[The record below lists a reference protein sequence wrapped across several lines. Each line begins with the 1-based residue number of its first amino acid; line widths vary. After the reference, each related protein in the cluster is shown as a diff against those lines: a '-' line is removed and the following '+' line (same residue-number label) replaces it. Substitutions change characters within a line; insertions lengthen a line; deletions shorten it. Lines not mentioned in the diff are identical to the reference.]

1 MRNLALLVLLAWP
14 ALASAQSVVVVPR
27 HFAAEEGLLSLPYPL
42 STSSRTQQV
51 VNDLVGSPR
60 VLTRLSLRRDA
71 LDGAGWA
78 PAPIPVR
85 TVQLDVFA
93 GHGIAVASTTT
104 TYATNYIGTPVRVFS
119 GQISTP
125 SAWQTQVRQAP
136 APLDLPIVFTTPFV
150 YNGSDNLDLD
160 FQATTTATGSVAH
173 DAGDTSQPLF
183 SRGSLEMHGVGCA
196 TPNGV
201 LELRA
206 NVQTQ
211 SFPLSRVNYNWPLR
225 GAPASA
231 PALMLVGA
239 QRQVIPVPGLCQPLR
254 IVPLLSFAGV
264 ADASGQWAPSIG
276 VPMSTALFSVI
287 VEVQAA
293 ALDPSQ
299 TLPIKLAVSN
309 GLACRAAPITVSPAF
324 DAVVLYAASANA
336 TVATSRL
343 TGRCLVMGMQ

>member
-1 MRNLALLVLLAWP
+1 MRHLAPLVLLAWP
-14 ALASAQSVVVVPR
+14 ALASAQSVTIPR
-27 HFAAEEGLLSLPYPL
+27 HFAQEEGLLSVPYPL
-42 STSSRTQQV
+42 SVTSRTQQI
-51 VNDLVGSPR
+51 VNDLVGPPR
-60 VLTRLSLRRDA
+60 ILTRLALRRDA
-71 LDGAGWA
+71 IDGVGWA

-85 TVQLDVFA
+85 SVQLELSA
-93 GHGIAVASTTT
+93 GHAVAVASASTTF
-104 TYATNYIGTPVRVFS
+104 AANYIGAPVKVFS

-125 SAWQTQVRQAP
+125 TTWQAAVRQAP
-136 APLDLPIVFTTPFV
+136 APFDLPIVFTAPFA
-150 YNGSDNLDLD
+150 YNGRDNLLFD
-160 FQATTTATGSVAH
+160 FEATTSATGSVGL
-173 DAGDTSQPLF
+173 DAGDASQPLF
-183 SRGSLEMHGVGCA
+183 SRGSLEMHGVGC
-196 TPNGV
+196 TTQSGV

-225 GAPASA
+225 GAPAMA

-239 QRQVIPVPGLCQPLR
+239 QRQSIPVPGLCQPLR
-254 IVPLLSFAGV
+254 IVPLLSFAGA

-276 VPMSTALFSVI
+276 VPMSTSLFSIV

-309 GLACRAAPITVSPAF
+309 GLACRAAPIAVSPAF
-324 DAVVLYAASANA
+324 EAVILFAAAPNA

-343 TGRCLVMGMQ
+343 TGRCLVMNL